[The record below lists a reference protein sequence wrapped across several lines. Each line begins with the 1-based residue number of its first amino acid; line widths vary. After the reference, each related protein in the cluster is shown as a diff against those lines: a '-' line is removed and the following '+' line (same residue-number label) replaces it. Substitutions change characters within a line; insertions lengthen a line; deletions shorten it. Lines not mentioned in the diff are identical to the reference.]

1 MRRKTVK
8 VGSRESR
15 LAVRQ
20 TELVME
26 AVRKADPKI
35 ETQLITM
42 KTTGDRILNQAL
54 DKIGGKGLF
63 VKELDKALMEGT
75 IDLSVHSLKDMPM
88 EIPNELPI
96 LACPFAEDRRD
107 VLILRAGLTEL
118 PKAPVIGTGSRRRQL
133 QAALLYP
140 EAEFKGIR
148 GNIHTRLK
156 KLDAGE
162 YDALILAAAGILR
175 MGLGDRISRFFSVEE
190 MIPAAGQGILA
201 VQGRREDSWSF
212 LELVH
217 SRETYLAAQAERS
230 FVRTLDGGCSS
241 PVAACAVVEN
251 GLLLLRGLYFDEE
264 TGRMTTGTAE
274 GKPEQAEEIG
284 CRLAVK
290 LRDGQQ
296 DKGENHHDKKT
307 E

>member
-1 MRRKTVK
+1 MNRKTVK
-8 VGSRESR
+8 VGSRESL

-20 TELVME
+20 TELVLAEM
-26 AVRKADPKI
+26 RKADPKI
-35 ETQLITM
+35 ETRLITM

-88 EIPNELPI
+88 ELPEELPI
-96 LACPFAEDRRD
+96 LACPPAEDRRD
-107 VLILRAGLTEL
+107 VLILRAGLTAL
-118 PKAPVIGTGSRRRQL
+118 PDNPVIGTGSRRRQL

-140 EAEFKGIR
+140 EAEFRGVR

-156 KLDAGE
+156 KLDDGE

-175 MGLGDRISRFFSVEE
+175 MGLGERISRFFSVEE

-201 VQGRREDSWSF
+201 VQGRREDCWPF
-212 LELVH
+212 LESVH
-217 SRETYLAAQAERS
+217 SRETYLTALAERS
-230 FVRTLDGGCSS
+230 FVRTLNGGCSS
-241 PVAACAVVEN
+241 PVAACADIKN
-251 GLLLLRGLYFDEE
+251 GRLLLRGLYFDEE
-264 TGRMTTGTAE
+264 TGRMEAKIAE
-274 GKPEQAEEIG
+274 GEPEQAEEIG
-284 CRLAVK
+284 RRLAVR

-296 DKGENHHDKKT
+296 DEGENNHGKGR

>member
-1 MRRKTVK
+1 MSRKTVK

-118 PKAPVIGTGSRRRQL
+118 PKDPVIGTGSRRRQL

-156 KLDAGE
+156 KLDDGE

-201 VQGRREDSWSF
+201 VQGRQEDSWPF
-212 LELVH
+212 LDLVH

-274 GKPEQAEEIG
+274 GKLEQAEEIG
-284 CRLAVK
+284 RRLAVK

-296 DKGENHHDKKT
+296 DEGENHHDK
-307 E
+307 

>member
-1 MRRKTVK
+1 MNRKTVK
-8 VGSRESR
+8 VGSRESL

-20 TELVME
+20 TELVLAEM
-26 AVRKADPKI
+26 RKADPKI
-35 ETQLITM
+35 ETRLITM

-88 EIPNELPI
+88 ELPEELPI
-96 LACPFAEDRRD
+96 LACPPAEDRRD
-107 VLILRAGLTEL
+107 VLILRAGLTAL
-118 PKAPVIGTGSRRRQL
+118 PDNPVIGTGSRRRQL

-140 EAEFKGIR
+140 EAEFRGVR

-156 KLDAGE
+156 KLDDGE

-175 MGLGDRISRFFSVEE
+175 MGLGERISRFFSVEE

-201 VQGRREDSWSF
+201 VQGRREDCWPF
-212 LELVH
+212 LESVH
-217 SRETYLAAQAERS
+217 SRETYLTALAERS
-230 FVRTLDGGCSS
+230 FVRTLNGGCSS
-241 PVAACAVVEN
+241 PVAACADIKN
-251 GLLLLRGLYFDEE
+251 GRLLLRGLYFDEE
-264 TGRMTTGTAE
+264 TGRMEAKTAE
-274 GKPEQAEEIG
+274 GEPEQAEEIG
-284 CRLAVK
+284 RRLAVR

-296 DKGENHHDKKT
+296 DEGENNHGKGR